1 MSKKRFIAPFL
12 CTLLEHYDKELFS
25 LIIPFIAPLFFS
37 SADPISALIWGYALM
52 PIGALSRPIG
62 AWIFGR
68 IGDRYGR
75 RYCLIISS
83 LGIAIATGAVACLPT
98 YAQIGLLAPALLGAC
113 RFAQNLFFPGQ
124 TTGSALIILE
134 GSKSKSSSFLS
145 GLFISIGQLG
155 ALVAL
160 TAIRWLDADGGV
172 EANWRWLFLAGALIG
187 IIVFFVRVPKGET
200 VALREK
206 TNIRSLKGHLP
217 RFLLATLMSGFAY
230 GNLLITLS
238 LLNGFAPLVADVTKG
253 QMIDVGRWIII
264 ANMIA
269 MPFFG
274 WLCSVVGR
282 DRLMLFFSL
291 LLVVVGPLAF
301 SSLAGASFAQVAWIR
316 MGLLVIGAALTA
328 PYYFWMKE
336 IAPANCRFTFIG
348 LAKAAGL
355 QLIGAPAGAA
365 CLWLYHTSGSLAI
378 SGLYLS
384 FLGFAAFTA
393 TLMGRR
399 FMAREPLVAQIPK
412 DAAGLS

>member
-1 MSKKRFIAPFL
+1 MSKKRFIAPLL

-75 RYCLIISS
+75 RHCLIISS

-98 YAQIGLLAPALLGAC
+98 YAQIGLLAPILLGFC

-134 GSKSKSSSFLS
+134 GSGSKASSFLS

-160 TAIRWLDADGGV
+160 TAIRWLDSETSI

-187 IIVFFVRVPKGET
+187 ITAFFVRVPKGET
-200 VALREK
+200 IAPREK
-206 TNIRSLKGHLP
+206 TDVSSLKGHMP

-238 LLNGFAPLVADVTKG
+238 LLNGLAPLVANVTKG
-253 QMIDVGRWIII
+253 EMIDVGRWIII
-264 ANMIA
+264 ANMLA

-274 WLCSVVGR
+274 WLCSIVGR
-282 DRLMLFFSL
+282 DRLMLLVSL
-291 LLVVVGPLAF
+291 LLIVAGPLAF
-301 SSLAGASFAQVAWIR
+301 HSLAGASFVQVAWIR
-316 MGLLVIGAALTA
+316 MGLLILGAALTA

-336 IAPANCRFTFIG
+336 IAPTNCRFTFIG

-365 CLWLYHTSGSLAI
+365 CLWLYHSSGSLAMA
-378 SGLYLS
+378 GLYLS
-384 FLGFAAFTA
+384 FLGAAAFTA
-393 TLMGRR
+393 TLFGKKILDKEGVKKL
-399 FMAREPLVAQIPK
+399 AT
-412 DAAGLS
+412 